1 VQSPLNK
8 NASYLLRLP
17 LIFLF
22 VFVGGCQ
29 KLGNSISRQ
38 ILECGDD
45 TPKNAVKIL
54 DPNGEELSGDQLI
67 VYAIHTSENIERVA
81 VSGRG
86 CVSAETV
93 KTAPL
98 AVSMRQDELSWAA
111 LIQDDVLDATIRL
124 QNKSTLQP
132 AFRCPAFTS
141 GVVPSPLVGDD
152 RTLLPHSIRVA
163 GQELIRSLTPTS
175 LTLPG
180 ELGDGPI
187 QLDISYTDL
196 FSKELTKRPFTCS
209 LVLDRTPPQI
219 AMSLSTSNSGK
230 IPRVSPFE
238 NTTLRIE
245 DSNPDEILY
254 CLHPKDDMSPCQDR
268 AQFTRGGPETSFR
281 APGEGIWCVIAQS
294 RDEAGNLSASKE
306 VCALSYQKDKID
318 AIRNILARSRL
329 EAKVDPLAAA
339 ILALRAQ
346 KIYDTLPTSEEREGL
361 ELDILRTYWPIT
373 AQLSETQRMALQ
385 KGERVEDLHVN
396 LADRQWLAQITTGA
410 TAQLVLGNEKG
421 EILDALPKGETYHSI
436 ISRNLPDGRTTW
448 VVATRNDFS
457 ILEVRDGK
465 IKIGLTRS
473 WPRDL
478 LTDRGTILVTWNP
491 VHDEFLLT
499 MDTFTEGYEYY
510 LCSAQSAEP
519 CQNVPSGLVKG
530 PFLHRFGWSSQG
542 QYLAVNN
549 VRLKPDDEKSSIQV
563 YERRGF
569 GSFQLLQT
577 FPETSASAFVKD
589 TKTDYEYLVIYDE
602 KGFSHWDPRSN
613 QWQRKPGLPNYSL
626 IENFSEN
633 FISIRQLLVRW
644 DPTHIYASELN
655 SKYFTLSFFD
665 GNLYTDVIDAKS
677 LNPGDFVVQNGKSCK
692 GFRPAAME
700 GSDTFCV
707 QSDVMRFRNVPFE
720 ALGQETW
727 MYAAFNQG
735 GVGVSKESVMHHF
748 AAEPVLK
755 SAPTGLNVFSR
766 YLRYYLRW
774 LDQEQ
779 LVVVGEHENQEKAR
793 LLNTKTQEVS
803 DYNYQPQG
811 EHPFQWQGHTYNG
824 VQNLVDGG
832 RSVVFPAS
840 DERSPPLTL
849 KFSEDPANHFS
860 LFTDGLETFF
870 AARTNNSLQV
880 YQLEEQGFAL
890 IKQIPQ
896 DPAKRNYV
904 AWTDDGRYL
913 LQYQT
918 RKALLYERK
927 GRDITFVSE
936 LTTPD
941 QFLSCINTDPLFNR
955 KVILSW
961 QDQFICANGER
972 ISLMDP
978 KSGDSTLIYQSSG
991 PSEDRI
997 TDWRLSP
1004 DKRTLA
1010 VMNNSGKIMLF
1021 PMKASDQK
1029 KDVCLYLKDFFT
1041 SSNIFDSDPDFAR
1054 EDQRLCE

>member
-1 VQSPLNK
+1 MQSPF
-8 NASYLLRLP
+8 LRLP

-38 ILECGDD
+38 ILECGED

-54 DPNGEELSGDQLI
+54 DPNGAELSGDQLT
-67 VYAIHTSENIERVA
+67 VYAIHTTGDIERVA
-81 VSGRG
+81 VSRRG
-86 CVSAETV
+86 CVSAESV

-98 AVSMRQDELSWAA
+98 AVSMRQDELPWAT
-111 LIQDDVLDATIRL
+111 LIQGDDPDATIRL

-132 AFRCPAFTS
+132 VFRCPAFTS
-141 GVVPSPLVGDD
+141 GVVPSPLVGDA
-152 RTLLPHSIRVA
+152 RTILPHSIKVA
-163 GQELIRSLTPTS
+163 AQELIHSLTPTS
-175 LTLPG
+175 LTLPE
-180 ELGDGPI
+180 ELGDGPV
-187 QLDISYTDL
+187 QLEISYTDL
-196 FSKELTKRPFTCS
+196 FGKDLTKRSLTCS

-219 AMSLSTSNSGK
+219 AMSLSTSDSGK
-230 IPRVSPFE
+230 VPRVSPFE

-245 DSNPDEILY
+245 DSNPDEIMY
-254 CLHPKDDMSPCQDR
+254 CVHPKGDMSPCQDR

-281 APGEGIWCVIAQS
+281 APGEGVWCVIAES

-346 KIYDTLPTSEEREGL
+346 KIYDSLPTPEEREGL

-373 AQLSETQRMALQ
+373 AQLSETQRMTLQ
-385 KGERVEDLHVN
+385 KGERVEDLHLN
-396 LADRQWLAQITTGA
+396 LADHQWLAQITRGA

-421 EILDALPKGETYHSI
+421 EILDALPQGEIYHSI
-436 ISRNLPDGRTTW
+436 VARNHPDGRTNW

-465 IKIGLTRS
+465 IKIGLTRT

-478 LTDRGTILVTWNP
+478 LTDRGTILITWNP

-499 MDTFTEGYEYY
+499 VDTFTEGYEYY

-519 CQNVPSGLVKG
+519 CQSIPSGLIQG
-530 PFLHRFGWSSQG
+530 PYLHRFGWSRQG

-549 VRLKPDDEKSSIQV
+549 VTLKPEDEKSSIQV

-577 FPETSASAFVKD
+577 FPETSASAFIKD
-589 TKTDYEYLVIYDE
+589 TKTDAEYLVIYDE
-602 KGFSHWDPRSN
+602 KGFSHWEPGSN
-613 QWQRKPGLPNYSL
+613 QWKREPGLPNYSL

-633 FISIRQLLVRW
+633 FTSIRQLLVRW
-644 DPTHIYASELN
+644 DPSHIYASELN

-665 GNLYTDVIDAKS
+665 GNLYSDVSDTKS
-677 LNPGDFVVQNGKSCK
+677 LNPGDFVAQNGRSCK

-707 QSDVMRFRNVPFE
+707 QSDVMRFPNVPFE

-735 GVGVSKESVMHHF
+735 GVGVSNESVMHHF

-755 SAPTGLNVFSR
+755 SAATGLKFFSN

-779 LVVVGEHENQEKAR
+779 LVLVGEYENQKKAR
-793 LLNTKTQEVS
+793 LLNTPNQKVS
-803 DYNYQPQG
+803 DFDYEPQG
-811 EHPFQWQGHTYNG
+811 EHPFPWQGHTYSG
-824 VQNLVDGG
+824 VHNLVDGG

-840 DERSPPLTL
+840 DERAPPLTL
-849 KFSEDPANHFS
+849 KFSEDPANHIS

-890 IKQIPQ
+890 IKKIPQ

-941 QFLSCINTDPLFNR
+941 QFLSCINTDPLFNH

-972 ISLMDP
+972 ISLIDP

-991 PSEDRI
+991 PGQDRI

-1010 VMNNSGKIMLF
+1010 VVNNSGKIMLF

-1029 KDVCLYLKDFFT
+1029 KDVCLHLNDFFK
-1041 SSNIFDSDPDFAR
+1041 SSNVFDRDPDFTL
-1054 EDQRLCE
+1054 EDQKLCEQE

>member
-1 VQSPLNK
+1 
-8 NASYLLRLP
+8 
-17 LIFLF
+17 
-22 VFVGGCQ
+22 
-29 KLGNSISRQ
+29 
-38 ILECGDD
+38 
-45 TPKNAVKIL
+45 
-54 DPNGEELSGDQLI
+54 
-67 VYAIHTSENIERVA
+67 
-81 VSGRG
+81 
-86 CVSAETV
+86 
-93 KTAPL
+93 
-98 AVSMRQDELSWAA
+98 
-111 LIQDDVLDATIRL
+111 
-124 QNKSTLQP
+124 
-132 AFRCPAFTS
+132 
-141 GVVPSPLVGDD
+141 
-152 RTLLPHSIRVA
+152 
-163 GQELIRSLTPTS
+163 
-175 LTLPG
+175 
-180 ELGDGPI
+180 
-187 QLDISYTDL
+187 
-196 FSKELTKRPFTCS
+196 
-209 LVLDRTPPQI
+209 
-219 AMSLSTSNSGK
+219 
-230 IPRVSPFE
+230 
-238 NTTLRIE
+238 
-245 DSNPDEILY
+245 
-254 CLHPKDDMSPCQDR
+254 
-268 AQFTRGGPETSFR
+268 
-281 APGEGIWCVIAQS
+281 
-294 RDEAGNLSASKE
+294 
-306 VCALSYQKDKID
+306 
-318 AIRNILARSRL
+318 
-329 EAKVDPLAAA
+329 
-339 ILALRAQ
+339 
-346 KIYDTLPTSEEREGL
+346 
-361 ELDILRTYWPIT
+361 
-373 AQLSETQRMALQ
+373 
-385 KGERVEDLHVN
+385 
-396 LADRQWLAQITTGA
+396 
-410 TAQLVLGNEKG
+410 
-421 EILDALPKGETYHSI
+421 
-436 ISRNLPDGRTTW
+436 
-448 VVATRNDFS
+448 
-457 ILEVRDGK
+457 
-465 IKIGLTRS
+465 
-473 WPRDL
+473 
-478 LTDRGTILVTWNP
+478 
-491 VHDEFLLT
+491 
-499 MDTFTEGYEYY
+499 
-510 LCSAQSAEP
+510 
-519 CQNVPSGLVKG
+519 
-530 PFLHRFGWSSQG
+530 
-542 QYLAVNN
+542 
-549 VRLKPDDEKSSIQV
+549 
-563 YERRGF
+563 
-569 GSFQLLQT
+569 
-577 FPETSASAFVKD
+577 
-589 TKTDYEYLVIYDE
+589 
-602 KGFSHWDPRSN
+602 
-613 QWQRKPGLPNYSL
+613 
-626 IENFSEN
+626 
-633 FISIRQLLVRW
+633 
-644 DPTHIYASELN
+644 
-655 SKYFTLSFFD
+655 
-665 GNLYTDVIDAKS
+665 
-677 LNPGDFVVQNGKSCK
+677 
-692 GFRPAAME
+692 ME

-720 ALGQETW
+720 GLGQETW

-779 LVVVGEHENQEKAR
+779 LVVVGEHENQEKAK

-811 EHPFQWQGHTYNG
+811 EHPFQWQGHTYSG